1 MSLRA
6 VKAVDLLL
14 AARAGQVLTAA
25 DKTGYVWDGLK
36 AIQEHVTQRRCKEKS
51 QIEEAL
57 VGRYLAR
64 LCFWVEKAA
73 AN

>member
-1 MSLRA
+1 M
-6 VKAVDLLL
+6 KAVDLLL

-57 VGRYLAR
+57 VGR
-64 LCFWVEKAA
+64 
-73 AN
+73 